1 MAKAVHAAEEAE
13 PVWVKLNQLL
23 KNTGY
28 AAGFSLE
35 QVKALA
41 KGIQEISIYGDEAA
55 ASAATMLLKFKSIKG
70 DLFKDAMKSSADL
83 AALLGQ
89 DLPGAAR
96 ILGRALEEPT
106 RGMMML
112 RRAGI
117 VLTEAE
123 KERIKTLKE
132 QGKLLEAQ
140 KVLLKAV
147 NDIVGGQ
154 AAAALNTASGASKQL
169 SEFWGDLWETL
180 GEELLPALREFRFFL
195 VELTKGFIVFAE
207 KTQFARDAIF
217 NVVAAFFK
225 AGQIILQTLIPA
237 FKANSDFLEN
247 VFKPV
252 YDSIMDFFIER
263 LADGTAGIVNF
274 KDMVIVNLE
283 EMLLGA
289 MGIFRRLADAADTMF
304 GGVTDKFANMR
315 KGLDTNIGTVGADYI
330 KRLLRMQKS
339 REDIERQLRE
349 AGKREEENQSGAKPR
364 KTGAEDGT
372 GKGKLAGTF
381 EGIEE
386 LYKRISSASAG
397 ATAADRTAEAAED
410 MAEGIDEQL
419 AALDRSEKQLG
430 VINDTLK
437 EISARLPVGVLA

>member
-1 MAKAVHAAEEAE
+1 
-13 PVWVKLNQLL
+13 
-23 KNTGY
+23 
-28 AAGFSLE
+28 
-35 QVKALA
+35 
-41 KGIQEISIYGDEAA
+41 
-55 ASAATMLLKFKSIKG
+55 
-70 DLFKDAMKSSADL
+70 MKSSADL

-252 YDSIMDFFIER
+252 YESIMDFFIER

-339 REDIERQLRE
+339 REDIERQLR
-349 AGKREEENQSGAKPR
+349 GAKPR

>member
-1 MAKAVHAAEEAE
+1 
-13 PVWVKLNQLL
+13 
-23 KNTGY
+23 
-28 AAGFSLE
+28 
-35 QVKALA
+35 
-41 KGIQEISIYGDEAA
+41 
-55 ASAATMLLKFKSIKG
+55 
-70 DLFKDAMKSSADL
+70 
-83 AALLGQ
+83 
-89 DLPGAAR
+89 
-96 ILGRALEEPT
+96 
-106 RGMMML
+106 
-112 RRAGI
+112 
-117 VLTEAE
+117 
-123 KERIKTLKE
+123 
-132 QGKLLEAQ
+132 
-140 KVLLKAV
+140 
-147 NDIVGGQ
+147 
-154 AAAALNTASGASKQL
+154 
-169 SEFWGDLWETL
+169 
-180 GEELLPALREFRFFL
+180 
-195 VELTKGFIVFAE
+195 
-207 KTQFARDAIF
+207 
-217 NVVAAFFK
+217 
-225 AGQIILQTLIPA
+225 
-237 FKANSDFLEN
+237 
-247 VFKPV
+247 
-252 YDSIMDFFIER
+252 
-263 LADGTAGIVNF
+263 VNF